1 MPDVRPAGRRSLV
14 KVALPVPVRRAFT
27 YSVEG
32 EAPPV
37 GVRVVV
43 PFSGRTMVG
52 WVLGPGHE
60 VPRVRAVRSVLDTD
74 PVIGDELLKLARWM
88 ADYYVAPLGIVL
100 RAMLP
105 ARMASASARRPRPRM
120 RAVVTVARPIG
131 TLDELESTFGRA
143 VRQREAYERL
153 QEAGGRKTLAALGES
168 GFSRSVIRGLEA
180 RGLVR
185 VTREPV
191 LRDPFGDQ
199 PAGNAKTLVPTAGQR
214 GVLEP
219 MCAAM
224 GEGGGTFLLHGV
236 TSSGKT
242 LVYIELIRR
251 VLERGGG
258 AVVLVPEIALTPQ
271 TVSRFRGA
279 FGDLVAVLHSGLS
292 DGERYDAWTQL
303 RSGERRIAI
312 GPRSA
317 VFAPVADIGAI
328 VVDEEHDGSYK
339 QSESPRYHARDVA
352 VVRAAKSGALCVL
365 GSATPS
371 LESWQNARSG
381 KYALLELPDRVGG
394 GVLPDVRVVD
404 LRSRPAPGA
413 EGPVGPPEPGVG
425 GRGAVPTAPPDS
437 RAHPADPPPR
447 TLSPGLADALR
458 ERLER
463 GEQTILLLNRRGYA
477 SFALC
482 ETCGAVGE
490 CFQCSVSMTLHRGRG
505 LMICHHCGHTE
516 VPARSCAHCGSR
528 DLSFGGL
535 GTEQVERIL
544 LECFPGARVARMD
557 VDTTRG
563 KWSHR
568 DILDRVRAGKVDIL
582 LGTQMIAKGL
592 DFPRVTLVGVINAD
606 IGLHL
611 PDFRSCERTFQLL
624 AQVAGRA
631 GRARLPGEVIV
642 QTYVPDHYVIRA
654 AVAHDYRGFADRELE
669 ARRDPPYPPRVRMGR
684 VLLSSPVQKD
694 ALASAERL
702 GSWLRGRRGPWPDV
716 LGPAPAPI
724 EKLHG
729 RFRWHVLLRGS
740 VSDVGRAFRR
750 IADDFRPVGK
760 DVRVSLDRDPQ
771 QLM

>member
-1 MPDVRPAGRRSLV
+1 MADVTPAGRRSLIR
-14 KVALPVPVRRAFT
+14 VALPVPVRRSFT
-27 YSVEG
+27 YSVTG
-32 EAPPV
+32 EAPAV
-37 GVRVVV
+37 GVRVEV
-43 PFSGRTMVG
+43 PFGKRTLVG
-52 WVLGPGHE
+52 WVLGPGSE
-60 VPRVRAVRSVLDTD
+60 VPRVREVRSVLDTK
-74 PVIGDELLKLARWM
+74 PVVGDELLGLARWM
-88 ADYYVAPLGIVL
+88 SDYYVAPVGIVL
-100 RAMLP
+100 KAMLP
-105 ARMASASARRPRPRM
+105 ARMASAAGNRPLPRM
-120 RAVVTVARPIG
+120 RAVVTVVRSIG
-131 TLDELESTFGRA
+131 TLDELEDTFGRA
-143 VRQREAYERL
+143 RRQREAYEQL
-153 QEAGGRKTLAALGES
+153 QEAGGKRTLAALGES
-168 GFSRSVIRGLEA
+168 GFSRGVIRGLEA
-180 RGLVR
+180 KGLAR
-185 VTREPV
+185 VTREAV

-199 PAGNAKTLVPTAGQR
+199 PAGDAKTLMPTIAQR
-214 GVLEP
+214 GVLER
-219 MCAAM
+219 MYAAL
-224 GEGGGTFLLHGV
+224 GDDGGTFLLHGV

-258 AVVLVPEIALTPQ
+258 ALMLVPEIALTPQ

-292 DGERYDAWTQL
+292 AGERYDAWNQL
-303 RSGERRIAI
+303 RSGDRRIAI

-317 VFAPVADIGAI
+317 VFAPVANIGAI

-352 VVRAAKSGALCVL
+352 VVRAARNGALCVL

-371 LESWQNARSG
+371 LESWLNARSG
-381 KYALLELPDRVGG
+381 KYSLLELPDRVGG

-404 LRSRPAPGA
+404 LRSRPAPGG
-413 EGPVGPPEPGVG
+413 GPQVQPG
-425 GRGAVPTAPPDS
+425 
-437 RAHPADPPPR
+437 DPPPR
-447 TLSPGLADALR
+447 TLSPGLTAALR
-458 ERLER
+458 RRLER

-482 ETCGAVGE
+482 EVCGAVGE
-490 CFQCSVSMTLHRGRG
+490 CYQCSVSMTLHRGRG

-516 VPARSCAHCGSR
+516 APIRECAHCGSR

-544 LECFPGARVARMD
+544 LQCFPGARVARMD

-568 DILDRVRAGKVDIL
+568 DILDRVRTGKVDIL

-631 GRARLPGEVIV
+631 GRAHLPGEVIV

-669 ARRDPPYPPRVRMGR
+669 ARRDPPYPPRVRMAR
-684 VLLSSPVQKD
+684 ILLSSPVQKD
-694 ALASAERL
+694 ALAAAERL
-702 GSWLRGRRGPWPDV
+702 GEWLRARRRPWPDV

-729 RFRWHVLLRGS
+729 RFRWHVLLRGN
-740 VSDVGRAFRR
+740 VSEVGRALL
-750 IADDFRPVGK
+750 AVAEGFRPAGR

>member
-1 MPDVRPAGRRSLV
+1 MPAGRQSLV
-14 KVALPVPVRRAFT
+14 RVALPIPVRRTFT
-27 YSVEG
+27 YSVAG
-32 EAPPV
+32 ERPPV
-37 GVRVVV
+37 GTRVLV
-43 PFSGRTMVG
+43 PFRNRTVVG
-52 WVLGPGHE
+52 WVLGPGTS
-60 VPRVRAVRSVLDTD
+60 VPGVRPLRSVIDTE
-74 PVIGDELLKLARWM
+74 PVVGDELLAIARWL
-88 ADYYVAPLGIVL
+88 ADYYVAPIGIVL
-100 RAMLP
+100 KAMLP
-105 ARMASASARRPRPRM
+105 ARMASASSGLRGPRT
-120 RAVVTVARPIG
+120 RAVVTVARSIG
-131 TLDELESTFGRA
+131 TLDELETTFGRA
-143 VRQREAYERL
+143 TRQREAYERL
-153 QEAGGRKTLAALGES
+153 QESGGSRTLAALVES

-180 RGLVR
+180 KGLAR
-185 VTREPV
+185 VTREPF
-191 LRDPFGDQ
+191 LRDPFADDPVEDG
-199 PAGNAKTLVPTAGQR
+199 PSLVPTPAQG
-214 GVLEP
+214 GVLNR
-219 MCAAM
+219 MCAALND
-224 GEGGGTFLLHGV
+224 GGGTFLLHGV

-242 LVYIELIRR
+242 LVYVELIRR

-271 TVSRFRGA
+271 TVSRFRRA

-292 DGERYDAWTQL
+292 DGERYDAWHQL
-303 RSGERRIAI
+303 RSGVRRIAI

-317 VFAPVADIGAI
+317 VFAPVARIGAI

-352 VVRAAKSGALCVL
+352 VVRAARAGAVCVL

-371 LESWQNARSG
+371 LESWRNAHSG
-381 KYALLELPDRVGG
+381 KYTLLELPHRVGG
-394 GVLPDVRVVD
+394 GVLPDVRIVD
-404 LRSRPAPGA
+404 MRSRPAPVP
-413 EGPVGPPEPGVG
+413 GPGGRVG
-425 GRGAVPTAPPDS
+425 GAGRSDS
-437 RAHPADPPPR
+437 AAAKDTRPHPADPPAR
-447 TLSPGLADALR
+447 ILSPRLTSALR

-463 GEQTILLLNRRGYA
+463 GEQTMLLLNRRGYA

-482 ETCGAVGE
+482 EACGAVGE

-516 VPARSCAHCGSR
+516 APREHCAQCGSR
-528 DLSFGGL
+528 GLSFGGL

-544 LECFPGARVARMD
+544 LQYFPGARVARMD

-568 DILDRVRAGKVDIL
+568 DILDRVRTGKVDIL

-631 GRARLPGEVIV
+631 GRAHLPGEVIV
-642 QTYVPDHYVIRA
+642 QTYVPEHYVIRA
-654 AVAHDYRGFADRELE
+654 AVAHDYRGFVEHELE
-669 ARRDPPYPPRVRMGR
+669 ARREPPYPPRLRMAR
-684 VLLSSPVQKD
+684 ILLSSPIQAD
-694 ALASAERL
+694 ALACAQRL
-702 GSWLRGRRGPWPDV
+702 GEWLRGHQAPWPEV

-729 RFRWHVLLRGS
+729 RFRWHLLLRGG
-740 VSDVGRAFRR
+740 VVAVGRAL
-750 IADDFRPVGK
+750 AAVAADFRPAGG
-760 DVRVSLDRDPQ
+760 DVRISLDRDPQ

>member
-1 MPDVRPAGRRSLV
+1 MRSSVADVTPAGRQSLV
-14 KVALPVPVRRAFT
+14 KVALPIPVRRAFT
-27 YSVEG
+27 YSVAG
-32 EAPPV
+32 EPPPV
-37 GVRVVV
+37 GARVLV
-43 PFSGRTMVG
+43 PFRNRTVVG
-52 WVLGPGHE
+52 WVLGSGTKVPG
-60 VPRVRAVRSVLDTD
+60 VRAVRSVMDSE
-74 PVIGDELLKLARWM
+74 PVLGDELLAVARWL
-88 ADYYVAPLGIVL
+88 ADYYVAPMGIVL
-100 RAMLP
+100 KAMLP
-105 ARMASASARRPRPRM
+105 ARMASASSALRGPRL
-120 RAVVTVARPIG
+120 RAVVTVARSIG

-143 VRQREAYERL
+143 PRQREAYERL
-153 QEAGGRKTLAALGES
+153 QESGGTRTLAALVES
-168 GFSRSVIRGLEA
+168 GFSRSVVRGLEA
-180 RGLVR
+180 KGLAR

-191 LRDPFGDQ
+191 LRDPFADDPVEDG
-199 PAGNAKTLVPTAGQR
+199 PPLVPTPAQS
-214 GVLEP
+214 GVQNR
-219 MCAAM
+219 MSAALDD
-224 GEGGGTFLLHGV
+224 GGGTFLLHGV

-242 LVYIELIRR
+242 LVYVELIRR

-271 TVSRFRGA
+271 TVSRFRRA

-292 DGERYDAWTQL
+292 DGERYDAWHQL
-303 RSGERRIAI
+303 RSGVRRIAI

-317 VFAPVADIGAI
+317 VFAPVADIGVI

-352 VVRAAKSGALCVL
+352 VVRAARTGAVCVL

-371 LESWQNARSG
+371 LESWRNARAG
-381 KYALLELPDRVGG
+381 KYTLLELPHRVGG

-404 LRSRPAPGA
+404 MRSRPSAGSAPGP
-413 EGPVGPPEPGVG
+413 EG
-425 GRGAVPTAPPDS
+425 RAGARDTRPN
-437 RAHPADPPPR
+437 PADPPAR
-447 TLSPGLADALR
+447 ILSPGLTGALR

-463 GEQTILLLNRRGYA
+463 GEQTMLLLNRRGYA

-482 ETCGAVGE
+482 EACGAVGE
-490 CFQCSVSMTLHRGRG
+490 CFQCSVSMTLHRGRA

-516 VPARSCAHCGSR
+516 APREQCAQCGAHG
-528 DLSFGGL
+528 LSFGGL

-544 LECFPGARVARMD
+544 LQYFPGARVARMD
-557 VDTTRG
+557 MDTTRG

-568 DILDRVRAGKVDIL
+568 DILDRVRTGRVDIL

-631 GRARLPGEVIV
+631 GRAHLPGEVVV
-642 QTYVPDHYVIRA
+642 QTYVPEHYVIRA
-654 AVAHDYRGFADRELE
+654 AVAHDYRGFVERELE
-669 ARRDPPYPPRVRMGR
+669 TRRDPPYPPHLRMAR
-684 VLLSSPVQKD
+684 ILVSSPVQTD
-694 ALASAERL
+694 ALACADRM
-702 GSWLRGRRGPWPDV
+702 GRWLRGHRAPWPEV

-729 RFRWHVLLRGS
+729 RFRWHLLLRGG
-740 VSDVGRAFRR
+740 VAAVGRAL
-750 IADDFRPVGK
+750 AAVAADFRPGGG

>member
-1 MPDVRPAGRRSLV
+1 MTPVGGPSLV
-14 KVALPVPVRRAFT
+14 KVALPVPVRRSFT
-27 YSVEG
+27 YSVAG
-32 EAPPV
+32 EPPPV
-37 GVRVVV
+37 GARVVV
-43 PFSGRTMVG
+43 PFRRRTLVG
-52 WVLGPGHE
+52 WVLGPGTE
-60 VPRVRAVRSVLDTD
+60 VPRVRAVRSVLDTE
-74 PVIGDELLKLARWM
+74 PVVGAELLELARWM
-88 ADYYVAPLGIVL
+88 SDYYVAPMGIVL
-100 RAMLP
+100 KAMLP
-105 ARMASASARRPRPRM
+105 ARMASAAGNRPVPRM
-120 RAVVTVARPIG
+120 RAVVAVTRPIG
-131 TLDELESTFGRA
+131 TLDELEDTFGRA
-143 VRQREAYERL
+143 KRQREAYERL
-153 QEAGGRKTLAALGES
+153 QEAGGSLTLAALAEN

-180 RGLVR
+180 KGLAR
-185 VTREPV
+185 VTREPF

-199 PAGNAKTLVPTAGQR
+199 PAGDGGKLVPTVAQR
-214 GVLEP
+214 GVLER
-219 MCAAM
+219 MYTAL
-224 GEGGGTFLLHGV
+224 GDGGGTFLLHGV

-251 VLERGGG
+251 VLEGGGG
-258 AVVLVPEIALTPQ
+258 AIVLVPEIALTPQ
-271 TVSRFRGA
+271 TVSRFRGT
-279 FGDLVAVLHSGLS
+279 FGNLVAVLHSGLS
-292 DGERYDAWTQL
+292 DGERHDAWSQL
-303 RSGERRIAI
+303 RSGDRRIAI

-317 VFAPVADIGAI
+317 VFAPVADVGAI

-352 VVRAAKSGALCVL
+352 VVRAARNRALCVL

-371 LESWQNARSG
+371 LESWLNARGG

-404 LRSRPAPGA
+404 LRSRPDPAAQGSAGSAERSVGA
-413 EGPVGPPEPGVG
+413 SV
-425 GRGAVPTAPPDS
+425 PDS
-437 RAHPADPPPR
+437 RTRPADPPPR
-447 TLSPGLADALR
+447 TLSPRLTVALR
-458 ERLER
+458 RRLER

-482 ETCGAVGE
+482 EACGAVGE

-516 VPARSCAHCGSR
+516 APARQCAHCGSR

-544 LECFPGARVARMD
+544 LQCFPGARVARMD

-631 GRARLPGEVIV
+631 GRAHLPGEVIV
-642 QTYVPDHYVIRA
+642 QTYVPEHYVIRA

-669 ARRDPPYPPRVRMGR
+669 TRRDPAYPPRLRMAR
-684 VLLSSPVQKD
+684 ILLSSPVQKD

-702 GSWLRGRRGPWPDV
+702 GRWLRGRRGPWPDV

-729 RFRWHVLLRGS
+729 RFRWHVLLRGG
-740 VSDVGRAFRR
+740 VSAVGRALH
-750 IADDFRPVGK
+750 AVAEDFRPVGA

>member
-1 MPDVRPAGRRSLV
+1 MTPVGGPSLV
-14 KVALPVPVRRAFT
+14 KVALPVPVRRSFT
-27 YSVEG
+27 YSVAG
-32 EAPPV
+32 EPPPV
-37 GVRVVV
+37 GARVVV
-43 PFSGRTMVG
+43 PFRRRTLVG
-52 WVLGPGHE
+52 WVLGPGTE
-60 VPRVRAVRSVLDTD
+60 VPRVRAVRSVLDTE
-74 PVIGDELLKLARWM
+74 PVVGAELLELARWM
-88 ADYYVAPLGIVL
+88 SDYYVAPMGIVL
-100 RAMLP
+100 KAMLP
-105 ARMASASARRPRPRM
+105 ARMASAAGNRPVPRM
-120 RAVVTVARPIG
+120 RAVVAVTRPIG
-131 TLDELESTFGRA
+131 TLDELEDTFGRA
-143 VRQREAYERL
+143 KRQREAYERL
-153 QEAGGRKTLAALGES
+153 QEAGGSLTLAALAEN

-180 RGLVR
+180 KGLAR
-185 VTREPV
+185 VTREPF

-199 PAGNAKTLVPTAGQR
+199 PAGDGRKLVPTVAQR
-214 GVLEP
+214 GVLEQ
-219 MCAAM
+219 MYTAL
-224 GEGGGTFLLHGV
+224 GDGGGTFLLHGV

-251 VLERGGG
+251 VLGGGGG
-258 AVVLVPEIALTPQ
+258 AIVLVPEIALTPQ

-279 FGDLVAVLHSGLS
+279 FGNLVAVLHSGLS
-292 DGERYDAWTQL
+292 DGERHDAWSQL
-303 RSGERRIAI
+303 RSGDRRIAI

-317 VFAPVADIGAI
+317 VFAPVADVGAI

-352 VVRAAKSGALCVL
+352 VVRAARNRALCVL

-371 LESWQNARSG
+371 LESWLNARGG

-404 LRSRPAPGA
+404 LRSRPDPAAQGSAGSAERSVGA
-413 EGPVGPPEPGVG
+413 SV
-425 GRGAVPTAPPDS
+425 PDS
-437 RAHPADPPPR
+437 RTLPADPPPR
-447 TLSPGLADALR
+447 TLSPRLTDALR
-458 ERLER
+458 RRLER

-482 ETCGAVGE
+482 EACGAVGE

-516 VPARSCAHCGSR
+516 APARQCAHCGSR

-544 LECFPGARVARMD
+544 LQCFPGARVARMD

-631 GRARLPGEVIV
+631 GRAHLPGEVIV
-642 QTYVPDHYVIRA
+642 QTYVPEHYVIRA

-669 ARRDPPYPPRVRMGR
+669 TRRDPAYPPRLRMAR
-684 VLLSSPVQKD
+684 ILLSSPVQKD

-702 GSWLRGRRGPWPDV
+702 GRWLRGRRGPWPDV

-729 RFRWHVLLRGS
+729 RFRWHVLLRGG
-740 VSDVGRAFRR
+740 VSAVGRALH
-750 IADDFRPVGK
+750 AVAEDFRPVGA

>member
-1 MPDVRPAGRRSLV
+1 MTPVGGPSLV
-14 KVALPVPVRRAFT
+14 KVALPVPVRRSFT
-27 YSVEG
+27 YSVAG
-32 EAPPV
+32 EPPPV
-37 GVRVVV
+37 GARVVV
-43 PFSGRTMVG
+43 PFRRRTLVG
-52 WVLGPGHE
+52 WVLGPGTE
-60 VPRVRAVRSVLDTD
+60 VPRVRAVRSVLDTE
-74 PVIGDELLKLARWM
+74 PVVGAELLELARWM
-88 ADYYVAPLGIVL
+88 SDYYVAPMGIVL
-100 RAMLP
+100 KAMLP
-105 ARMASASARRPRPRM
+105 ARMASAAGNRPVPRM
-120 RAVVTVARPIG
+120 RAVVAVTRPIG
-131 TLDELESTFGRA
+131 TLDELEDTFGRA
-143 VRQREAYERL
+143 KRQREAYERL
-153 QEAGGRKTLAALGES
+153 QEAGGSLTLAALAEN

-180 RGLVR
+180 KGLAR
-185 VTREPV
+185 VTREPF

-199 PAGNAKTLVPTAGQR
+199 PAGDGGKLVPTVGQR
-214 GVLEP
+214 GVLER
-219 MCAAM
+219 MYTAL
-224 GEGGGTFLLHGV
+224 GDRGGAFLLHGV

-251 VLERGGG
+251 VLEGGGG
-258 AVVLVPEIALTPQ
+258 AIVLVPEIALTPQ

-279 FGDLVAVLHSGLS
+279 FGNLVAVLHSGLS
-292 DGERYDAWTQL
+292 DGERHDAWSQL
-303 RSGERRIAI
+303 RSGDRRIAI

-317 VFAPVADIGAI
+317 VFAPVADVGAI

-352 VVRAAKSGALCVL
+352 VVRAARNRALCVL

-371 LESWQNARSG
+371 LESWLNARGG

-404 LRSRPAPGA
+404 LRSRPDPAAQGSAGSAERSVGA
-413 EGPVGPPEPGVG
+413 SV
-425 GRGAVPTAPPDS
+425 PDS
-437 RAHPADPPPR
+437 RTLPADPPPR
-447 TLSPGLADALR
+447 TLSPRLTDALR
-458 ERLER
+458 RRLER

-482 ETCGAVGE
+482 EACGAVGE

-516 VPARSCAHCGSR
+516 APARQCAHCGSR

-544 LECFPGARVARMD
+544 LQCFPGARVARMD

-631 GRARLPGEVIV
+631 GRAHLPGEVIV
-642 QTYVPDHYVIRA
+642 QTYVPEHYVIRA

-669 ARRDPPYPPRVRMGR
+669 TRRDPAYPPRLRMAR
-684 VLLSSPVQKD
+684 ILLSSPVQKD

-702 GSWLRGRRGPWPDV
+702 GRWLRGRRGPWPDV

-729 RFRWHVLLRGS
+729 RFRWHVLLRGG
-740 VSDVGRAFRR
+740 VSAVGRALH
-750 IADDFRPVGK
+750 AVAEDFRPVGA

>member
-1 MPDVRPAGRRSLV
+1 MTPVGGPSLV
-14 KVALPVPVRRAFT
+14 KVALPVPVRRSFT
-27 YSVEG
+27 YSVAG
-32 EAPPV
+32 EPPPV
-37 GVRVVV
+37 GARVVV
-43 PFSGRTMVG
+43 PFRKRTLVG
-52 WVLGPGHE
+52 WVLGPGTE
-60 VPRVRAVRSVLDTD
+60 VPRVRAVRSVLDTE
-74 PVIGDELLKLARWM
+74 PVVGAELLELARWM
-88 ADYYVAPLGIVL
+88 SDYYVAPMGIVL
-100 RAMLP
+100 KAMLP
-105 ARMASASARRPRPRM
+105 ARMASAAGNRPVPRM
-120 RAVVTVARPIG
+120 RAVVAVTRPIG
-131 TLDELESTFGRA
+131 TLDELEDTFGRA
-143 VRQREAYERL
+143 KRQREAYERL
-153 QEAGGRKTLAALGES
+153 QEAGGSLTLAALAEN

-180 RGLVR
+180 KGLAR
-185 VTREPV
+185 VTREPF

-199 PAGNAKTLVPTAGQR
+199 PAGDGGKLVPTVAQR
-214 GVLEP
+214 GVLER
-219 MCAAM
+219 MYTAL
-224 GEGGGTFLLHGV
+224 GDGGGTFLLHGV

-251 VLERGGG
+251 VLEGGGG
-258 AVVLVPEIALTPQ
+258 AIVLVPEIALTPQ
-271 TVSRFRGA
+271 TVSRFRGT
-279 FGDLVAVLHSGLS
+279 FGNLVAVLHSGLS
-292 DGERYDAWTQL
+292 DGERHDAWSQL
-303 RSGERRIAI
+303 RSGDRRIAI

-317 VFAPVADIGAI
+317 VFAPVADVGAI

-352 VVRAAKSGALCVL
+352 VVRAARNRALCVL

-371 LESWQNARSG
+371 LESWLNARGG

-404 LRSRPAPGA
+404 LRSRPDPAAQGSAGSAERSVGA
-413 EGPVGPPEPGVG
+413 SV
-425 GRGAVPTAPPDS
+425 PDS
-437 RAHPADPPPR
+437 RTRPADPPPR
-447 TLSPGLADALR
+447 TLSPRLTVALR
-458 ERLER
+458 RRLER

-482 ETCGAVGE
+482 EACGAVGE

-516 VPARSCAHCGSR
+516 APARQCAHCGSR

-544 LECFPGARVARMD
+544 LQCFPGARVARMD

-631 GRARLPGEVIV
+631 GRAHLPGEVIV
-642 QTYVPDHYVIRA
+642 QTYVPEHYVIRA

-669 ARRDPPYPPRVRMGR
+669 TRRDPAYPPRLRMAR
-684 VLLSSPVQKD
+684 ILLSSPVQKD

-702 GSWLRGRRGPWPDV
+702 GRWLRGRRGPWPDV

-729 RFRWHVLLRGS
+729 RFRWHVLLRGG
-740 VSDVGRAFRR
+740 VSAVGRALH
-750 IADDFRPVGK
+750 AVAEDFRPVGA

>member
-1 MPDVRPAGRRSLV
+1 VADVTPAGRRSLIR
-14 KVALPVPVRRAFT
+14 VALPVPVRRSFT
-27 YSVEG
+27 YSVTG
-32 EAPPV
+32 EAPAV
-37 GVRVVV
+37 GVRVEV
-43 PFSGRTMVG
+43 PFGKRTLIG
-52 WVLGPGHE
+52 WVLGPGSE
-60 VPRVRAVRSVLDTD
+60 VPRVREVRSVLDTE
-74 PVIGDELLKLARWM
+74 PVVGDELLGLARWM
-88 ADYYVAPLGIVL
+88 SDYYVAPVGIVL
-100 RAMLP
+100 KAMLP
-105 ARMASASARRPRPRM
+105 VRMASAAGNRPLPRM
-120 RAVVTVARPIG
+120 RAVVTVVRSIG
-131 TLDELESTFGRA
+131 TLDELEDTFGRA
-143 VRQREAYERL
+143 RRQREAYERL
-153 QEAGGRKTLAALGES
+153 QEAGGKRTLAALAES

-180 RGLVR
+180 RGLAR
-185 VTREPV
+185 VTREAV

-199 PAGNAKTLVPTAGQR
+199 PAGDGKTLTPTTAQR
-214 GVLEP
+214 GVLER
-219 MCAAM
+219 MHAAL
-224 GEGGGTFLLHGV
+224 GGGGGTFLLHGV

-258 AVVLVPEIALTPQ
+258 ALMLVPEIALTPQ

-292 DGERYDAWTQL
+292 AGERYDAWSQL

-317 VFAPVADIGAI
+317 VFAPVAHIGAI

-352 VVRAAKSGALCVL
+352 VVRAARNGALCVL

-371 LESWQNARSG
+371 LESWLNARSG
-381 KYALLELPDRVGG
+381 KYSLLELPDRVGG

-404 LRSRPAPGA
+404 LRSRPARGGDPRVQPG
-413 EGPVGPPEPGVG
+413 
-425 GRGAVPTAPPDS
+425 
-437 RAHPADPPPR
+437 DPPPR
-447 TLSPGLADALR
+447 TLSPGLTAALR
-458 ERLER
+458 RRLER

-482 ETCGAVGE
+482 EVCGAVGE

-516 VPARSCAHCGSR
+516 APIRECAQCGSR

-544 LECFPGARVARMD
+544 LQCFPGARVARMD

-568 DILDRVRAGKVDIL
+568 DILDRVRTGKVDIL

-669 ARRDPPYPPRVRMGR
+669 ARRDPPYPPRVRMAR
-684 VLLSSPVQKD
+684 ILLSSPVQKD
-694 ALASAERL
+694 ALAAAERL
-702 GSWLRGRRGPWPDV
+702 GEWLRARRGPWPDV

-740 VSDVGRAFRR
+740 VSEVGRALL
-750 IADDFRPVGK
+750 AVAEGFRPAGR

>member
-1 MPDVRPAGRRSLV
+1 MADVRPAGRRSLIR
-14 KVALPVPVRRAFT
+14 VALPVPVRRSFT
-27 YSVEG
+27 YGVTG
-32 EAPPV
+32 EVPAA
-37 GVRVVV
+37 GVRVEV
-43 PFSGRTMVG
+43 PFGKRTLVG
-52 WVLGPGHE
+52 WVLGPGAE
-60 VPRVRAVRSVLDTD
+60 VPRVREVRSVLDTE
-74 PVIGDELLKLARWM
+74 PVVGDELLGLARWM
-88 ADYYVAPLGIVL
+88 SDYYVAPVGIVL
-100 RAMLP
+100 KAMLP
-105 ARMASASARRPRPRM
+105 ARMASAAGNRPLPRM
-120 RAVVTVARPIG
+120 RAVVTVVRSIG
-131 TLDELESTFGRA
+131 TLDELEDTFGRA
-143 VRQREAYERL
+143 RRQREAYERL
-153 QEAGGRKTLAALGES
+153 QEAGGKRTLAALAEG

-180 RGLVR
+180 KGLAR

-191 LRDPFGDQ
+191 LRDSFGDQ
-199 PAGNAKTLVPTAGQR
+199 PAGDGKTLAPTTAQR
-214 GVLEP
+214 GVLQR
-219 MCAAM
+219 MYAAL
-224 GEGGGTFLLHGV
+224 GDGGGTFLLHGV

-258 AVVLVPEIALTPQ
+258 ALMLVPEIALTPQ

-292 DGERYDAWTQL
+292 AGERYDAWNQL

-317 VFAPVADIGAI
+317 VFAPVAHIGAI

-352 VVRAAKSGALCVL
+352 VVRAARNGALCVL

-371 LESWQNARSG
+371 LESWLNARSG

-394 GVLPDVRVVD
+394 GMLPDVRVVD
-404 LRSRPAPGA
+404 LRLRPAPSGS
-413 EGPVGPPEPGVG
+413 PRTQPG
-425 GRGAVPTAPPDS
+425 
-437 RAHPADPPPR
+437 DPPPR
-447 TLSPGLADALR
+447 TLSPGLTAALR
-458 ERLER
+458 RRLER

-482 ETCGAVGE
+482 EVCGAVGE

-516 VPARSCAHCGSR
+516 APIRECAHCGSR

-544 LECFPGARVARMD
+544 LQCFPGARVARMD

-568 DILDRVRAGKVDIL
+568 DILDRVRTGRVDIL

-642 QTYVPDHYVIRA
+642 QTHVPDHYVIRA

-669 ARRDPPYPPRVRMGR
+669 ARRDPPYPPRVRMAR
-684 VLLSSPVQKD
+684 ILLSSPVQKD
-694 ALASAERL
+694 ALAAAERL
-702 GSWLRGRRGPWPDV
+702 GEWLRARRGPWPDV

-729 RFRWHVLLRGS
+729 RFRWHVLLRGR
-740 VSDVGRAFRR
+740 VSEVGRALL
-750 IADDFRPVGK
+750 AVAEGFRPAGR

>member
-1 MPDVRPAGRRSLV
+1 MRSVADVMPAGRQSLV
-14 KVALPVPVRRAFT
+14 KVALPIPVRRAFT
-27 YSVEG
+27 YSVAG
-32 EAPPV
+32 EPPPV
-37 GVRVVV
+37 GARVVV
-43 PFSGRTMVG
+43 PFRSRTVVG
-52 WVLGPGHE
+52 WVLGPGKK
-60 VPRVRAVRSVLDTD
+60 VPGVRPLRSVIDAE
-74 PVIGDELLKLARWM
+74 PVVGDELLAIARWL
-88 ADYYVAPLGIVL
+88 AEYYVAPMGIVL
-100 RAMLP
+100 KAMLP
-105 ARMASASARRPRPRM
+105 ARMASASSGLRGPRT
-120 RAVVTVARPIG
+120 RAVVTVARSIG

-143 VRQREAYERL
+143 PRQREAYERL
-153 QEAGGRKTLAALGES
+153 QESGGSRTLASLVES
-168 GFSRSVIRGLEA
+168 GFSRSVVRGLEA
-180 RGLVR
+180 KGLAR
-185 VTREPV
+185 VTREPF
-191 LRDPFGDQ
+191 LRDPFADEPIEEG
-199 PAGNAKTLVPTAGQR
+199 PSLVPTPAQG
-214 GVLEP
+214 GVLNR
-219 MCAAM
+219 MYSALDD
-224 GEGGGTFLLHGV
+224 GGGTFLLHGV

-242 LVYIELIRR
+242 LVYVELIRR

-271 TVSRFRGA
+271 TVSRFRRA

-292 DGERYDAWTQL
+292 DGERYDAWHQL
-303 RSGERRIAI
+303 RSGVRRIAI

-317 VFAPVADIGAI
+317 VFAPVAHIGAI

-352 VVRAAKSGALCVL
+352 VVRAVRAGAVCVL

-371 LESWQNARSG
+371 LESWRNAHSG
-381 KYALLELPDRVGG
+381 KYTLLELPHRVGG
-394 GVLPDVRVVD
+394 GVLPDVRIVD
-404 LRSRPAPGA
+404 MRSRPAPG
-413 EGPVGPPEPGVG
+413 PG
-425 GRGAVPTAPPDS
+425 GRAGGPGRSGPAGSEDTRPHPT
-437 RAHPADPPPR
+437 DPPAR
-447 TLSPGLADALR
+447 ILSPRLTSALR

-463 GEQTILLLNRRGYA
+463 GEQTMLLLNRRGYA

-482 ETCGAVGE
+482 EACGAVGE
-490 CFQCSVSMTLHRGRG
+490 CYQCSVSMTLHRGRG

-516 VPARSCAHCGSR
+516 APPERCAQCGSR

-544 LECFPGARVARMD
+544 LQYFPGARVARMD

-568 DILDRVRAGKVDIL
+568 DILDRVRKGRVDIL

-631 GRARLPGEVIV
+631 GRAHLPGEVIV
-642 QTYVPDHYVIRA
+642 QTYVPEHYVIRA
-654 AVAHDYRGFADRELE
+654 AVAHDYRGFVEHELE
-669 ARRDPPYPPRVRMGR
+669 ARREPSYPPRLRMAR
-684 VLLSSPVQKD
+684 ILLSSPVQAD
-694 ALASAERL
+694 ALACAQRL
-702 GSWLRGRRGPWPDV
+702 GDWLRGHRPPWPEV

-729 RFRWHVLLRGS
+729 RFRWHLLLRGG
-740 VSDVGRAFRR
+740 VAAVGRAL
-750 IADDFRPVGK
+750 AAVAADFRPGGG
-760 DVRVSLDRDPQ
+760 DVRISLDRDPQ

>member
-1 MPDVRPAGRRSLV
+1 MTPVGGPSLV
-14 KVALPVPVRRAFT
+14 KVALPVPVRRSFT
-27 YSVEG
+27 YSVAG
-32 EAPPV
+32 EPPPV
-37 GVRVVV
+37 GARVVV
-43 PFSGRTMVG
+43 PFRRRTLVG
-52 WVLGPGHE
+52 WVLGPGTE
-60 VPRVRAVRSVLDTD
+60 VPRVRAVRSVLDTE
-74 PVIGDELLKLARWM
+74 PVVGAELLELARWM
-88 ADYYVAPLGIVL
+88 SDYYVAPMGIVL
-100 RAMLP
+100 KAMLP
-105 ARMASASARRPRPRM
+105 ARMASAAGNRPVPRM
-120 RAVVTVARPIG
+120 RAVVAVTRPIG
-131 TLDELESTFGRA
+131 TLDELEDTFGRA
-143 VRQREAYERL
+143 KRQREAYERL
-153 QEAGGRKTLAALGES
+153 QEAGGSLTLAALAEN

-180 RGLVR
+180 KGLAR
-185 VTREPV
+185 VTREPF

-199 PAGNAKTLVPTAGQR
+199 PAGDGGKLVPTVAQR
-214 GVLEP
+214 GVLER
-219 MCAAM
+219 MYTAL
-224 GEGGGTFLLHGV
+224 GDGGGTFLLHGV

-251 VLERGGG
+251 VLEGGGG
-258 AVVLVPEIALTPQ
+258 AIVLVPEIALTPQ

-279 FGDLVAVLHSGLS
+279 FGNLVAVLHSGLS
-292 DGERYDAWTQL
+292 DGERHDAWSQL
-303 RSGERRIAI
+303 RSGDRRIAI

-317 VFAPVADIGAI
+317 VFAPVADVGAI

-352 VVRAAKSGALCVL
+352 VVRAARNRALCVL

-371 LESWQNARSG
+371 LESWLNARGG

-404 LRSRPAPGA
+404 LRSRPDPAAQGSAGSAERSVGA
-413 EGPVGPPEPGVG
+413 S
-425 GRGAVPTAPPDS
+425 APDS
-437 RAHPADPPPR
+437 RTLPADPPPR
-447 TLSPGLADALR
+447 TLSPRLTDALR
-458 ERLER
+458 RRLER

-482 ETCGAVGE
+482 EACGAVGE

-516 VPARSCAHCGSR
+516 APARQCAHCGSR

-544 LECFPGARVARMD
+544 LQCFPGARVARMD

-631 GRARLPGEVIV
+631 GRAHLPGEVIV
-642 QTYVPDHYVIRA
+642 QTYVPEHYVIRA

-669 ARRDPPYPPRVRMGR
+669 TRRDPAYPPRLRMAR
-684 VLLSSPVQKD
+684 ILLSSPVQKD

-702 GSWLRGRRGPWPDV
+702 GRWLRGRRGPWPDV

-729 RFRWHVLLRGS
+729 RFRWHVLLRGG
-740 VSDVGRAFRR
+740 VSAVGRALH
-750 IADDFRPVGK
+750 AVAEDFRPVGA